1 LSQEDELVD
10 GLAISE
16 FKGVVVRGVLLVRL
30 DGGHNADGRIIRKVD
45 VPEGH
50 GLDGGHRPQQQ
61 LQRTARH
68 LHGGGLEADCAQLP
82 VRGTLFNFAL
92 LYNFYDVMFLLYHR
106 GAHLYYGRARG
117 EVGALLAKRESG
129 ATPVCVTCTSSQKHL
144 GQSAPDA
151 RRWRQQRARHVKGKE
166 TLLPRGWLILVSS
179 PAAAISFVS
188 RSVKISVVK

>member
-30 DGGHNADGRIIRKVD
+30 DGGHDADGRIIRKVD

-68 LHGGGLEADCAQLP
+68 LHGGGLEADCAPLP

-117 EVGALLAKRESG
+117 EVGELYLQNERVVQRRFVSLAPLVRN
-129 ATPVCVTCTSSQKHL
+129 TW
-144 GQSAPDA
+144 A
-151 RRWRQQRARHVKGKE
+151 RVHTRCE
-166 TLLPRGWLILVSS
+166 
-179 PAAAISFVS
+179 AAAAARTLCERERNSFAARVANFSLISSSTQLVLS
-188 RSVKISVVK
+188 HAQ